1 MKTSLR
7 IAGAQ
12 IPVGVDIQRNKNEII
27 KALDWAKENE
37 VDLLVTPE
45 GSLSGYITSKWWEKL
60 DELKDCLKQI
70 EDHQKKLGIEL
81 HLGTCFQETEEIGI
95 INRNEIR
102 SYDKDGNLFQ
112 ATVKSYGIAFE
123 RCVNKNGQP
132 LYTWPLPYEGRP
144 TYVTALICNDMWGC
158 VEQDGEPINQ
168 VLVNANLDLLIHATN
183 GVKFNPKD
191 IRYKAFDAYHNGFLC
206 MTALKALTSI
216 ITVDSCVPWDWDG
229 DESKVDVCITSS
241 QSGVVDFS
249 GWQTDVPRFGRQYFY
264 YDLNVAMSNKEKFA
278 VLDRKIRKDVDYPTM
293 SLDWDGYHNPSSYA
307 PKIAQGQ
314 SNVGHG
320 LNW

>member
-1 MKTSLR
+1 MKTIR

-12 IPVGVDIQRNKNEII
+12 IPVGADIQRNKTEIL
-27 KALDWAKENE
+27 KSLDWAKENE

-45 GSLSGYITSKWWEKL
+45 GSLSGYVASDWWNKL
-60 DELKDCLKQI
+60 DELNDALKEV

-81 HLGTCFQETEEIGI
+81 HLGTCLQETEELGN

-102 SYDKDGNLFQ
+102 SYNKKGELFQ
-112 ATVKSYGIAFE
+112 VTVKSYGIAFE
-123 RCVNKNGQP
+123 RCVNKDGQP
-132 LYTWPLPYEGRP
+132 LYTWTLPFDERP
-144 TYVTALICNDMWGC
+144 TNVTALICNDMWGC

-168 VLVNANLDLLIHATN
+168 LLVNANLDLIIHATN

-206 MTALKALTSI
+206 MTALKALTTI

-249 GWQTDVPRFGRQYFY
+249 GWLTDVPRFGRQYFY
-264 YDLNVAMSNKEKFA
+264 YDLNVGSPNNEKFNH
-278 VLDRKIRKDVDYPTM
+278 LDTKIREDVAYPRL
-293 SLDWDGYHNPSSYA
+293 SLDWKGYHNPSSYA
-307 PKIAQGQ
+307 PKIDHV
-314 SNVGHG
+314 SHG

>member
-1 MKTSLR
+1 M
-7 IAGAQ
+7 
-12 IPVGVDIQRNKNEII
+12 
-27 KALDWAKENE
+27 
-37 VDLLVTPE
+37 
-45 GSLSGYITSKWWEKL
+45 
-60 DELKDCLKQI
+60 

-81 HLGTCFQETEEIGI
+81 HLGTCLQETEELGN

-102 SYDKDGNLFQ
+102 SYNKKGELFQ
-112 ATVKSYGIAFE
+112 VTVKSYGIAFE
-123 RCVNKNGQP
+123 RCVNKDGQP
-132 LYTWPLPYEGRP
+132 LYTWTLPFDERP
-144 TYVTALICNDMWGC
+144 TNVTALICNDMWGC

-168 VLVNANLDLLIHATN
+168 LLVNANLDLIIHATN

-229 DESKVDVCITSS
+229 EESKVDVCITSS

-249 GWQTDVPRFGRQYFY
+249 GWLTDVPRFGRQYFY
-264 YDLNVAMSNKEKFA
+264 YDLNVGSPNKEKFNH
-278 VLDRKIRKDVDYPTM
+278 LDTKIREDVTYPRM
-293 SLDWDGYHNPSSYA
+293 SLDWKGYHNPSSYA
-307 PKIAQGQ
+307 PKIDHV
-314 SNVGHG
+314 SHG

>member
-1 MKTSLR
+1 MK
-7 IAGAQ
+7 
-12 IPVGVDIQRNKNEII
+12 
-27 KALDWAKENE
+27 E
-37 VDLLVTPE
+37 V
-45 GSLSGYITSKWWEKL
+45 
-60 DELKDCLKQI
+60 

-81 HLGTCFQETEEIGI
+81 HLGTCLQETEELGN

-102 SYDKDGNLFQ
+102 SYNKKGELFQ
-112 ATVKSYGIAFE
+112 VTVKSYGIAFE
-123 RCVNKNGQP
+123 RCVNKDGQP
-132 LYTWPLPYEGRP
+132 LYTWTLPFDERP
-144 TYVTALICNDMWGC
+144 TNVTALICNDMWGC

-168 VLVNANLDLLIHATN
+168 LLVNANLDLIIHATN

-206 MTALKALTSI
+206 MTALKALTTI

-249 GWQTDVPRFGRQYFY
+249 GWLTDVPRFGRQYFY
-264 YDLNVAMSNKEKFA
+264 YDLNVGSPNKEKFNH
-278 VLDRKIRKDVDYPTM
+278 LDTKIREDVTYPRL
-293 SLDWDGYHNPSSYA
+293 SLDWNGYHNPSSYA
-307 PKIAQGQ
+307 PKIDHV
-314 SNVGHG
+314 SHG

>member
-1 MKTSLR
+1 MTTIR

-12 IPVGVDIQRNKNEII
+12 IPVGLDIERNKNEII

-45 GSLSGYITSKWWEKL
+45 GSLSGYITSKWWEKI
-60 DELKDCLKQI
+60 DELTDSLKEI

-81 HLGTCFQETEEIGI
+81 HLGTCFQETEETGI

-102 SYDKDGNLFQ
+102 SYNKDGNLFQ
-112 ATVKSYGIAFE
+112 VTIKSYGIAFE
-123 RCVNKNGQP
+123 RCVNKHGQP
-132 LYTWPLPYEGRP
+132 LYTWPLPYEDRP
-144 TYVTALICNDMWGC
+144 TSVTALICNDMWGC

-168 VLVNANLDLLIHATN
+168 VLVNANLDLLIHSTN
-183 GVKFNPKD
+183 GVKFNPED

-206 MTALKALTSI
+206 MTALKALTPI

-249 GWQTDVPRFGRQYFY
+249 GWQTDVPRFGRHYFY
-264 YDLNVAMSNKEKFA
+264 YDLNVSMSNKEKFA
-278 VLDRKIRKDVDYPTM
+278 ILDRKIKKDVQYPSM

-307 PKIAQGQ
+307 PKISRGT
-314 SNVGHG
+314 NVGHG

>member
-1 MKTSLR
+1 MKTIR

-12 IPVGVDIQRNKNEII
+12 IPVGADIQTNKIEIF
-27 KALDWAKENE
+27 KSLDWAKENE

-45 GSLSGYITSKWWEKL
+45 GSLSGYVASDWWNKL
-60 DELKDCLKQI
+60 DELNDALKEV

-81 HLGTCFQETEEIGI
+81 HLGTCLQETEELGN

-102 SYDKDGNLFQ
+102 SYNKKGELFQ
-112 ATVKSYGIAFE
+112 VTVKSYGIAFE
-123 RCVNKNGQP
+123 RCVNKDGQP
-132 LYTWPLPYEGRP
+132 LYTWNLPFDERP
-144 TYVTALICNDMWGC
+144 TSATALICNDMWGC

-168 VLVNANLDLLIHATN
+168 LLVNANLDLIIHATN

-229 DESKVDVCITSS
+229 EESKVDVCITSS
-241 QSGVVDFS
+241 QSGVVDFT
-249 GWQTDVPRFGRQYFY
+249 GWLTDVPRFGRQYFY
-264 YDLNVAMSNKEKFA
+264 YDLNVGSPNKEKFNH
-278 VLDRKIRKDVDYPTM
+278 LDTKIREDVTYPRM
-293 SLDWDGYHNPSSYA
+293 SLDWKGYHNPSSYA
-307 PKIAQGQ
+307 PKIDH
-314 SNVGHG
+314 VGHG

>member
-1 MKTSLR
+1 MKTIR

-12 IPVGVDIQRNKNEII
+12 IPVGADIQTNKIEIF
-27 KALDWAKENE
+27 KSLDWAKENE

-45 GSLSGYITSKWWEKL
+45 GSLSGYVASDWWNKL
-60 DELKDCLKQI
+60 DELNDALKEV

-81 HLGTCFQETEEIGI
+81 HLGTCLQETEELGN

-102 SYDKDGNLFQ
+102 SYNKKGELFQ
-112 ATVKSYGIAFE
+112 VTVKSYGIAFE
-123 RCVNKNGQP
+123 RCVNKDGQP
-132 LYTWPLPYEGRP
+132 LYTWNLPFDERP
-144 TYVTALICNDMWGC
+144 TSATALICNDMWGC

-168 VLVNANLDLLIHATN
+168 LLVNANLDLIIHATN

-229 DESKVDVCITSS
+229 EESKVDVCITSS
-241 QSGVVDFS
+241 QSGVVDFT
-249 GWQTDVPRFGRQYFY
+249 GWLTDVPRFGRQYFY
-264 YDLNVAMSNKEKFA
+264 YDLNVGSPNKEKFNH
-278 VLDRKIRKDVDYPTM
+278 LDAKIREDVTYPRM
-293 SLDWDGYHNPSSYA
+293 SLDWKGYHNPSSYA
-307 PKIAQGQ
+307 PKIDH
-314 SNVGHG
+314 VGHG

>member
-1 MKTSLR
+1 MKTIR

-12 IPVGVDIQRNKNEII
+12 IPVGADIQTNKIEIF
-27 KALDWAKENE
+27 KSLDWAKENE

-45 GSLSGYITSKWWEKL
+45 GSLSGYVASDWWNKL
-60 DELKDCLKQI
+60 DELNDALKEV

-81 HLGTCFQETEEIGI
+81 HLGTCLQETEELGN

-102 SYDKDGNLFQ
+102 SYNKKGELFQ
-112 ATVKSYGIAFE
+112 VTVKSYGIAFE
-123 RCVNKNGQP
+123 RCVNKDGQP
-132 LYTWPLPYEGRP
+132 LYTWNLPFDERP
-144 TYVTALICNDMWGC
+144 TSATALICNDMWGC

-168 VLVNANLDLLIHATN
+168 LLVNANLDLIIHATN

-229 DESKVDVCITSS
+229 EESKVDVCITSS
-241 QSGVVDFS
+241 QSGVVDFT
-249 GWQTDVPRFGRQYFY
+249 GWLTDVPRFGRQYFY
-264 YDLNVAMSNKEKFA
+264 YDLNVGSPNKEKFNH
-278 VLDRKIRKDVDYPTM
+278 LDSKIREDVTYPRM
-293 SLDWDGYHNPSSYA
+293 SLDWKGYHNPSSYA
-307 PKIAQGQ
+307 PKIDH
-314 SNVGHG
+314 VGHG